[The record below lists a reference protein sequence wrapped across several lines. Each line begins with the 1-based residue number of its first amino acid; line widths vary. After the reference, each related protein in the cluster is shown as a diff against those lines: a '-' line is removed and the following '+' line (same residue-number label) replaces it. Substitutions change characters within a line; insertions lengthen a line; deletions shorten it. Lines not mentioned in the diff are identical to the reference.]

1 MKFKIFALLL
11 AMLLFLEGCSTPAP
25 ANSTDMPEGTAE
37 TVQETVYGECAVI
50 DIVANSDGYYCLMSD
65 VSVNLYD
72 GEPIGIVIEN
82 PTLLSF
88 QVSSAFDKGV
98 YLFKLNEADAAIE
111 SLTSVME
118 ELKAK
123 GETELSDEIQEV
135 LDLFNCSG
143 PIIQAET

>member
-11 AMLLFLEGCSTPAP
+11 AMLLFLEGCSAPAP
-25 ANSTDMPEGTAE
+25 TNSTDMPEGTAE
-37 TVQETVYGECAVI
+37 AVQETVYGECAVI

-123 GETELSDEIQEV
+123 GETALADEIQEV